1 MNLGQAVAICLYELA
16 RERPLALAPSADK
29 PSAGMNEAAI
39 RLALEMLHASGFV
52 LPGNEGELTRRVR
65 RGLSKYGL
73 SNYDLN
79 MLCGIMRK
87 AIVTLRQR

>member
-1 MNLGQAVAICLYELA
+1 M
-16 RERPLALAPSADK
+16 RERPLTLAPPADK

-52 LPGNEGELTRRVR
+52 LPGNEDELTRRVR
-65 RGLSKYGL
+65 SGLLKYDL
-73 SNYDLN
+73 SNYDLK

-87 AIVTLRQR
+87 ALVTLQQR